1 MNRLLTITLLMMFS
15 LPVHAQAPSPS
26 AFPAFFVGQ
35 WRSAPDDILLSSD
48 LDRSVFGP
56 NATSRRVTELRV
68 RPSGEAT
75 VTVTKRVLDR
85 RGRTVPGTVEIAEVQ
100 FVLGAATEGAGT
112 RPQYPGKVLKGERR
126 YPGTPGGE
134 PSSVDGFAVRVVP
147 FENGENRTIEIR
159 FDTPEG
165 TGSFW
170 ETLQRV
176 ATSTT

>member
-1 MNRLLTITLLMMFS
+1 MNRLLTISLLMMFG
-15 LPVHAQAPSPS
+15 LPVHGQVQSPS
-26 AFPAFFVGQ
+26 AFPSFFVGQ
-35 WRSAPDDILLSSD
+35 WRSAPADVLLSSD

-85 RGRTVPGTVEIAEVQ
+85 GGRTVPGTLEIAEVQ
-100 FVLGAATEGAGT
+100 FVLEAATEGPGT
-112 RPQYPGKVLKGERR
+112 RPNYPGKVTRGERR
-126 YPGTPGGE
+126 YPGTPGD

-147 FENGENRTIEIR
+147 FEDGDTRRIEIR

-170 ETLQRV
+170 ETLRRV
-176 ATSTT
+176 GPSTT